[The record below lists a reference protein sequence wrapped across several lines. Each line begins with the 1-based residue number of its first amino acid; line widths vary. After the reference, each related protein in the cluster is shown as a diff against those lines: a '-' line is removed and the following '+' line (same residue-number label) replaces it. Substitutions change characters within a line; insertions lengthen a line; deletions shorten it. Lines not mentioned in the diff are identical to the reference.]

1 MNNLEFDEEILE
13 ELEKLC
19 GDLDFANK
27 KTSKQSL
34 QGGHP

>member
-1 MNNLEFDEEILE
+1 MNKLEFDEEILE

-27 KTSKQSL
+27 KAKSNLFKTDTR
-34 QGGHP
+34 